1 MLPIVW
7 FYIAAVLFLLV
18 LLLYTELRNRARA
31 HVKGCS
37 SLLFISPA
45 RLNSLIIIEPD
56 LKMLELGLHYGKV
69 GIPDAQRIPV
79 DQLESLVSHTSR
91 STILVFYDSIREPV
105 NWKNKWNSSFV
116 NTRCATPSCSREVSK
131 RGRATSVPAPRM
143 TLVPQPT
150 GLSWL
155 NLISLRNDSDMIA
168 MGEVNICGCSRFTAS
183 QMLRHSIVFRCAIC
197 FQLNSRFR
205 GDWRA

>member
-37 SLLFISPA
+37 SLLFISPE

-56 LKMLELGLHYGKV
+56 LKMLELGLHYGMA
-69 GIPDAQRIPV
+69 GISDAQRIPV

-91 STILVFYDSIREPV
+91 STILVFYDSIKEPA
-105 NWKNKWNSSFV
+105 NWKQV
-116 NTRCATPSCSREVSK
+116 EL
-131 RGRATSVPAPRM
+131 
-143 TLVPQPT
+143 LVRKY
-150 GLSWL
+150 
-155 NLISLRNDSDMIA
+155 SLRNALVLKGGLEAWQRHEGAATPGDSGSSA
-168 MGEVNICGCSRFTAS
+168 R
-183 QMLRHSIVFRCAIC
+183 
-197 FQLNSRFR
+197 
-205 GDWRA
+205 RAKLA